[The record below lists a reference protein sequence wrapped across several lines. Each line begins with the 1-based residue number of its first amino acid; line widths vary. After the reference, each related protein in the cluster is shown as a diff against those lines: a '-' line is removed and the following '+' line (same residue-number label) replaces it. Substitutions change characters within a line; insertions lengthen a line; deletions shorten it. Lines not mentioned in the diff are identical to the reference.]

1 MEILPNDINVTIVNI
16 IKSTFYCH
24 FLPSPDNLCTARR
37 MALDRGLQL
46 WRLWSEISHQFFNH
60 CLESIVLKSLINATR
75 LEAVEEL
82 WSLIVG
88 YERHDHL
95 LVSSF
100 VIIVSSLCHH
110 CIIIVSS
117 LCNRCV
123 IVVASLC
130 HHCSIILS
138 SLCHHSVTFLSSF
151 CHHSVI
157 ILSLCVIVSG
167 SWGTSFLRN
176 CTGGHSRPLC
186 GRPGC

>member
-1 MEILPNDINVTIVNI
+1 MEILPNDINVTIVSI

-24 FLPSPDNLCTARR
+24 FLPSPDNLRTARR

-117 LCNRCV
+117 YLRLPTPDSSTHWKRSITFHLCFPPADSTTRQLV
-123 IVVASLC
+123 M
-130 HHCSIILS
+130 
-138 SLCHHSVTFLSSF
+138 T
-151 CHHSVI
+151 
-157 ILSLCVIVSG
+157 
-167 SWGTSFLRN
+167 
-176 CTGGHSRPLC
+176 
-186 GRPGC
+186 

>member
-1 MEILPNDINVTIVNI
+1 
-16 IKSTFYCH
+16 
-24 FLPSPDNLCTARR
+24 

-100 VIIVSSLCHH
+100 VIIVSSLYHH
-110 CIIIVSS
+110 CVIVVLSLCYCCGIIVSS
-117 LCNRCV
+117 LF
-123 IVVASLC
+123 
-130 HHCSIILS
+130 
-138 SLCHHSVTFLSSF
+138 HHSVIIVSSFCHLSVIILSSF
-151 CHHSVI
+151 CHYSVI

-186 GRPGC
+186 RRPGC